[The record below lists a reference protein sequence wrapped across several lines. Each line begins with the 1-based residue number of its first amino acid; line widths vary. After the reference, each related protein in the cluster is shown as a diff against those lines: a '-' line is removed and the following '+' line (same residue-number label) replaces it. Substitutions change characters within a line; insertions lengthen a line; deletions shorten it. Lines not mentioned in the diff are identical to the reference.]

1 MTAGLYSP
9 FICIQAN
16 ERTMKNGINGL
27 SVKIVA
33 VMLVAG
39 FSLALTTSSFAQAPA
54 WTVSK
59 GVQKVSNKKQ
69 FEDKE
74 LTKSHI
80 TAATV
85 DQTWVSSKGVSNIGS
100 EATVTEGN
108 IPSKGTPAWTNSKGV
123 HQINNNDKTVIED
136 KNLFKS
142 GPEIT
147 RQGK

>member
-1 MTAGLYSP
+1 
-9 FICIQAN
+9 
-16 ERTMKNGINGL
+16 MKNGINGL
-27 SVKIVA
+27 SVKVVA
-33 VMLVAG
+33 VMLLAG
-39 FSLALTTSSFAQAPA
+39 FSLALTTPSSAQSPA

-69 FEDKE
+69 FENQE

-100 EATVTEGN
+100 ETAVAEGN
-108 IPSKGTPAWTNSKGV
+108 IPSKGTPAWTNGKGV
-123 HQINNNDKTVIED
+123 HQIKKSSPVTED
-136 KNLFKS
+136 KNMFKS

-147 RQGK
+147 RKGK